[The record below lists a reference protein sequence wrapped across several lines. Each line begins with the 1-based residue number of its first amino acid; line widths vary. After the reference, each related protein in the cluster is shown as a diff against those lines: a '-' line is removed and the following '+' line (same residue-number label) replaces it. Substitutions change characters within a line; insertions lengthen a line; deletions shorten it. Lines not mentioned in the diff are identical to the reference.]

1 MERVLVV
8 AACRTPIAKIPG
20 PFTKYDEVSLLAKC
34 FQEVVKR
41 AGIDPRLIDNSYTGC
56 TFQTE
61 KINIGRRAV
70 IKAGLP
76 GTIPGTTITRSC
88 ISSMEAMVQAYHD
101 ILAGNSDTVLAGGVE
116 ISSNAPF
123 LMDFFRKVARIPAM
137 CEPVK
142 ENGGF
147 SAQQVQHYQD
157 VPDYDTVIP
166 EIEENETQLIA
177 ESFAKKFNVSRQEV
191 DEFAY
196 NSVKKAY
203 EAEKKG
209 CFKKEIVPISVIR
222 DGKESFVTQDQ
233 FINPKLTLEDFRK
246 QESFYVKNGVMT
258 KLSSAPLGDGA
269 CAMLLMSESKA
280 KELGVK
286 PLAVLCADAVVGMD
300 SNRKGQSISSSIEK
314 LLYRKRLKPEDID
327 LWEINETFAPQMV
340 HLKKY
345 FRVPEEKFNVNGGSI
360 ALGLPVGASGLRIC
374 ITLIYEMIER
384 QAENGIAAGC
394 AGSGM
399 GQCIWFSRKF

>member
-1 MERVLVV
+1 MKKVVVV

-20 PFTKYDEVSLLAKC
+20 PFTEYDEVTLLAKC
-34 FQEVVKR
+34 FNEVVKR
-41 AGIDPRLIDNSYTGC
+41 AGIDPTIIDNSYTGC

-61 KINIGRRAV
+61 KINIGRRAI

-101 ILAGNSDTVLAGGVE
+101 ITGGNSDVVLAGGVE

-123 LMDFFRKVARIPAM
+123 LMNFLRKVARIPAV
-137 CEPVK
+137 CESVRK
-142 ENGGF
+142 NGDF
-147 SAQQVQHYQD
+147 SAEQIQFYQD
-157 VPDYDTVIP
+157 VPDYDTVVP

-177 ESFAKKFNVSRQEV
+177 ESFAKKFNISRQEV
-191 DEFAY
+191 DLFAY
-196 NSVKKAY
+196 SSVKKAC

-209 CFKKEIVPISVIR
+209 YFKKEIVPISINR
-222 DGKESFVTQDQ
+222 NGEESFVTQDQ
-233 FINPKLTLEDFRK
+233 FINSERTLEDFEK

-258 KLSSAPLGDGA
+258 QFSSAPLGDGA

-280 KELGVK
+280 KELGIN
-286 PLAVLCADAVVGMD
+286 PLAVLRADAVVGMD
-300 SNRKGQSISSSIEK
+300 SSRKGQSISCSVEK
-314 LLYRKRLKPEDID
+314 LLNRERLKPEDVD

-340 HLKKY
+340 HFQKY
-345 FRVPEEKFNVNGGSI
+345 FHIPKEKFNVNGGSI

-384 QAENGIAAGC
+384 QAKNGIAAGC

-399 GQCIWFSRKF
+399 AQCIWFSRE